1 MDCDYYVQHNIV
13 INYFINIKNNYIFI
27 KIVYYKMDFKSA
39 VNVKQQKKQINIS
52 KWDDILKDNSS
63 KWIQYKFKDGKIK
76 CLNDKKELTEEEQQQ
91 EIIDTLDQISYA
103 IELNRYKYMIKYDE
117 LHGDGAY
124 DRLYYMEPIY
134 NNLELELSLD
144 SEEEVNSDYE
154 QNIYCD

>member
-1 MDCDYYVQHNIV
+1 
-13 INYFINIKNNYIFI
+13 
-27 KIVYYKMDFKSA
+27 MDFKSA